1 MSITDIFIT
10 QKNNNNRITFSLV
23 QYARLLI
30 KRHDLAVLHPGHTGG
45 LHLLVLALVVSDN
58 MAQIG
63 ALAGGDIVRSDGAE
77 ADPTEKIKRAPVS
90 TPAY

>member
-10 QKNNNNRITFSLV
+10 QKKNNRITFCLV

-45 LHLLVLALVVSDN
+45 LHLLVLTLVVSDN

-63 ALAGGDIVRSDGAE
+63 ALAGGDVVRSDGAE
-77 ADPTEKIKRAPVS
+77 ADSIPRKKMS
-90 TPAY
+90 N